1 MRFWALLITIFLFAC
16 APLKTTTQREQVV
29 EQPVAMTNDVKE
41 ESSSLESPSNEEPLV
56 TSEDFSS
63 DVLEEKDLEPEIEQ
77 ELAPEIEQE
86 LVQEQVQLTPEEEK
100 VLQTKTTIQFDLDVY
115 ETKEM
120 QLYFKLYTHKYRK
133 TFARWLKR
141 AQIFLPFIKEVFTAQ
156 GLPQDLIF
164 LPFAESG
171 FNPWAYSRAGA
182 AGLWQFMPS
191 TGRKYGLKVDWWIDE
206 RRDPYLSTYAA
217 ASYLKKLYNDFG
229 DWYLALAAY
238 NAGEGR
244 ISWALR
250 RSGCDNFF
258 DLAKK
263 RRYLRKETKY
273 YVPKF
278 LAILKIVQNLEEL
291 GFEPI
296 DWDRDTQVEKLKIKG
311 GTDLLALAGA
321 AGVKW
326 KEFRKLNPAF
336 RRQVSPPDKECFV
349 YIPKEKLQLAKA
361 YLDNP
366 RSRPYAGYKRYKIRR
381 GDSWWRIS
389 RRFGVPIAVL
399 KKVNNKRSNLL
410 RPGSWIMVPAR
421 GSDIAIYNTDRIR
434 TLARKRANYIVQ
446 KGDTLWDISRHFGIS
461 LKTLIRANGITSAK
475 SLRPGQKLY
484 IPDVSYKQTQL
495 ARRQAKSVHARL
507 VEYRVRRGDT
517 LWDIARKFAVRTSDL
532 VEWNGLSKRGI
543 IRPGD
548 KLKIYVP

>member
-1 MRFWALLITIFLFAC
+1 MRFYVLLATIFLFAC
-16 APLKTTTQREQVV
+16 APLKSTVQRKRIIKPAAITRQAKGQAETEDTLPQEFVLS
-29 EQPVAMTNDVKE
+29 D
-41 ESSSLESPSNEEPLV
+41 
-56 TSEDFSS
+56 EDFSS
-63 DVLEEKDLEPEIEQ
+63 DVDDLEEKALGPEVEHEP
-77 ELAPEIEQE
+77 AT
-86 LVQEQVQLTPEEEK
+86 EQVQLTPEEEK
-100 VLQTKTTIQFDLDVY
+100 VLQTKTEIQFDLDVY

-120 QLYFKLYTHKYRK
+120 QLYFKYFTHEYREK
-133 TFARWLKR
+133 FALWLKR
-141 AQIFLPFIKEVFTAQ
+141 GQEFLPFIKEVFTSE

-164 LPFAESG
+164 LPFTESG
-171 FNPWAYSRAGA
+171 FNAWAYSRAGA

-217 ASYLKKLYNDFG
+217 ARYLKKLYNDFG

-238 NAGEGR
+238 NAGEGK
-244 ISWALR
+244 IAWALR

-263 RRYLRKETKY
+263 RRYLKRETKH

-278 LAILKIVQNLEEL
+278 LAILKIVQNLKKL

-296 DWDRDTQVEKLKIKG
+296 DWNKRPDIEKLKIKG

-321 AGVKW
+321 IDINW
-326 KEFRKLNPAF
+326 KTFRKLNPAF

-349 YIPKEKLQLAKA
+349 YIPKEKLELAKA

-366 RSRPYAGYKRYKIRR
+366 QSRPFAGYKRYKIRR
-381 GDSWWRIS
+381 GDSWWYIS
-389 RRFGVPIAVL
+389 RRFGVPIGVL
-399 KKVNNKRSNLL
+399 KKVNNKTSNLL
-410 RPGSWIMVPAR
+410 RPGSWIMIPAR
-421 GSDIAIYNTDRIR
+421 GTDVAVYPDRVR
-434 TLARKRANYIVQ
+434 ALARKRANYIVQ
-446 KGDTLWDISRHFGIS
+446 RGDTLWDISRRFGVSIM
-461 LKTLIRANGITSAK
+461 TIVRANGLVSARR
-475 SLRPGQKLY
+475 LRPGQKLY
-484 IPDVSYKQTQL
+484 IPDASYKQTRL
-495 ARRQAKSVHARL
+495 ARQQAKTVYARL

-532 VEWNGLSKRGI
+532 LKWNGLPRRGI

-548 KLKIYVP
+548 RLKIYVP

>member
-1 MRFWALLITIFLFAC
+1 MRFWALLATIFLFAC
-16 APLKTTTQREQVV
+16 APVKTTVQREQVV
-29 EQPVAMTNDVKE
+29 EQPVVMSNDVKE
-41 ESSSLESPSNEEPLV
+41 EPSTENPPAEEPLV

-63 DVLEEKDLEPEIEQ
+63 DVLVEKELEPEIEQ
-77 ELAPEIEQE
+77 EPAPEP
-86 LVQEQVQLTPEEEK
+86 VQLTPEEEK
-100 VLQTKTTIQFDLDVY
+100 VLQTKTDIQFDLDVY

-120 QLYFKLYTHKYRK
+120 QLYFKYYTHKHRK

-141 AQIFLPFIKEVFTAQ
+141 AQDLLPFIKEIFTAQ

-217 ASYLKKLYNDFG
+217 ARYLKKLYNDFG

-244 ISWALR
+244 IAWALR
-250 RSGCDNFF
+250 RSGCNNFF
-258 DLAKK
+258 DLARK
-263 RRYLRKETKY
+263 RRYLRKETKH

-296 DWDRDTQVEKLKIKG
+296 DWNREPQVEKLKVNG

-321 AGVKW
+321 ININW

-366 RSRPYAGYKRYKIRR
+366 QSRPYAGYKRYKIRR

-410 RPGSWIMVPAR
+410 KPGYWIMVPAK
-421 GSDIAIYNTDRIR
+421 GADIIVYNTNRVR
-434 TLARKRANYIVQ
+434 ALARERANYIVQ
-446 KGDTLWDISRHFGIS
+446 KGDTLWDISNRFGIS

-484 IPDVSYKQTQL
+484 IPDASYKQTQL
-495 ARRQAKSVHARL
+495 ARQQAKTVHARL
-507 VEYRVRRGDT
+507 VEYRVRKGDT

-532 VEWNGLSKRGI
+532 VKWNGLPKRGI
-543 IRPGD
+543 IHPGD